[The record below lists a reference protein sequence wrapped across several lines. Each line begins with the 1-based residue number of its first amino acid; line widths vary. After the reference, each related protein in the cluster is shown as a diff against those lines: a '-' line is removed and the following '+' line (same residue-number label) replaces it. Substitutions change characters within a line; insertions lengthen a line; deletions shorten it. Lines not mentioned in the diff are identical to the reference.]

1 MLEEQRLTRNGERL
15 LIFAVMLGSFLAV
28 INTTTINIAL
38 PSFREYYHT
47 DIKTVQWLV
56 VGYMLANGLV
66 MPTIGY
72 FMDRFS
78 GCRLFALGLVLMLA
92 TSLVCGVAPNIE
104 ILIAAR
110 IGQGLAGGILMPVP
124 GALVYQF
131 IPRERQLMTISVIS
145 MVTSVGIALGPTLAG
160 VLINYWGWRAIFFFN
175 VPVALLDLFLVIK
188 YVPVKILS
196 AEQRLDVIGLACAS
210 IGTVGLL
217 IGFNQGSELGWTS
230 PLVLGTLIVSAAAL
244 GYFIWHEVRI
254 HQPMLNFAVFGY
266 AGFTYSFLLNGSTS
280 IATCLSP
287 MFMALFLQDVLQ
299 LNAMHAGLAMFFP
312 SLVMALMAPVAAKS
326 AERFSRRA
334 VTFVG
339 MMVLVGATWELSRFS
354 LETTILAFTLWLSLR
369 YVGLGLMIPIVN
381 NFAMSAVPMELAS
394 HASAMLNWTRQL
406 ISTISISVFSILYGS
421 HMLKYAVEGMGAENL
436 ATQDRLIECMSI
448 NDVNFYS
455 LILLVVCVPLIYFL
469 KDKLLA
475 QEAAPGGSVKL

>member
-1 MLEEQRLTRNGERL
+1 MSDGQKLTRNGERL

-66 MPTIGY
+66 MPTVGY

-78 GCRLFALGLVLMLA
+78 GSRLFALGLVIMLA
-92 TSLVCGVAPNIE
+92 TSLVCGIAPNIE

-131 IPRERQLMTISVIS
+131 IPRERQLMTISLIS
-145 MVTSVGIALGPTLAG
+145 MVTSVGVALGPTLAG

-175 VPVALLDLFLVIK
+175 VPVALVDLFLVLK

-196 AEQRLDVIGLACAS
+196 AGQRLDVLGLACAS

-217 IGFNQGSELGWTS
+217 VGFNQGSELGWTS
-230 PLVLGTLIVSAAAL
+230 PVVIGTLAISTAAMV
-244 GYFIWHEVRI
+244 YFIWHEVRI
-254 HQPMLNFAVFGY
+254 KMPMLNFSVFGY
-266 AGFTYSFLLNGSTS
+266 AGFTYSFLLNSTTS

-299 LNAMHAGLAMFFP
+299 MNALHAGLAMFLP

-334 VTFVG
+334 VISLG
-339 MMVLVGATWELSRFS
+339 MAALLWATWELSRFS
-354 LETTILAFTLWLSLR
+354 LETTIIAFTLWLSLR
-369 YVGLGLMIPIVN
+369 YVGLGLMIPLIN
-381 NFAMSAVPMELAS
+381 NFAMSAVPMKLAS

-421 HMLKYAVEGMGAENL
+421 HMLRYTQQGLGASAP
-436 ATQDRLIECMSI
+436 ATQDRLIECMAI

-455 LILLVVCVPLIYFL
+455 LLLLAVCVPLIYFL

-475 QEAAPGGSVKL
+475 QEEA

>member
-1 MLEEQRLTRNGERL
+1 MSDGQKLTRNGERL

-78 GCRLFALGLVLMLA
+78 GSRLFALGLVIMLA
-92 TSLVCGVAPNIE
+92 TSLICGIAPNIE

-131 IPRERQLMTISVIS
+131 IPRERQLMTISLIS
-145 MVTSVGIALGPTLAG
+145 MVTSVGVALGPTLAG

-175 VPVALLDLFLVIK
+175 VPVALVDLFLVLK

-196 AEQRLDVIGLACAS
+196 AGQRLDVLGLACAS

-217 IGFNQGSELGWTS
+217 VGFNQGSELGWTS
-230 PLVLGTLIVSAAAL
+230 PVVIGTLAISTAAMV
-244 GYFIWHEVRI
+244 YFIWHEVRI
-254 HQPMLNFAVFGY
+254 KMPMLNFSVFGY
-266 AGFTYSFLLNGSTS
+266 AGFTYSFLLNSTTS

-299 LNAMHAGLAMFFP
+299 MNALHAGLAMFLP

-334 VTFVG
+334 VISLG
-339 MMVLVGATWELSRFS
+339 MVALLWATWELSRFS
-354 LETTILAFTLWLSLR
+354 LETTIIAFTLWLSLR
-369 YVGLGLMIPIVN
+369 YVGLGLMIPLIN
-381 NFAMSAVPMELAS
+381 NFAMSAVPMKLAS

-421 HMLKYAVEGMGAENL
+421 HMLRYTQQGLGASAP
-436 ATQDRLIECMSI
+436 ATQDRLIECMAI
-448 NDVNFYS
+448 NDINFYS
-455 LILLVVCVPLIYFL
+455 LLLLAVCVPLIYFL

-475 QEAAPGGSVKL
+475 QEEA

>member
-1 MLEEQRLTRNGERL
+1 MSDGQKLTRNGERL

-66 MPTIGY
+66 MPTVGY

-78 GCRLFALGLVLMLA
+78 GSRLFALGLVIMLA
-92 TSLVCGVAPNIE
+92 TSLVCGIAPNIE

-131 IPRERQLMTISVIS
+131 IPRERQLMTISLIS
-145 MVTSVGIALGPTLAG
+145 MVTSVGVALGPTLAG

-175 VPVALLDLFLVIK
+175 VPVALVDLFLVLK

-196 AEQRLDVIGLACAS
+196 AGQRLDVLGLACAS

-217 IGFNQGSELGWTS
+217 VGFNQGSELGWTS
-230 PLVLGTLIVSAAAL
+230 PVVIGTLAISTAAMA
-244 GYFIWHEVRI
+244 YFIWHEVRI
-254 HQPMLNFAVFGY
+254 KMPMLNFSVFGY
-266 AGFTYSFLLNGSTS
+266 AGFTYSFLLNSTTS

-299 LNAMHAGLAMFFP
+299 MNALHAGLAMFLP

-334 VTFVG
+334 VISLG
-339 MMVLVGATWELSRFS
+339 MVALLWATWELSRFS
-354 LETTILAFTLWLSLR
+354 LETTIIAFTLWLSLR
-369 YVGLGLMIPIVN
+369 YVGLGLMIPLIN
-381 NFAMSAVPMELAS
+381 NFAMSAVPMKLAS

-421 HMLKYAVEGMGAENL
+421 HMLRYTQQGLGASAP
-436 ATQDRLIECMSI
+436 ATQDRLIECMAI

-455 LILLVVCVPLIYFL
+455 LLLLAVCVPLIYFL

-475 QEAAPGGSVKL
+475 QEEA

>member
-1 MLEEQRLTRNGERL
+1 MLDEQRLTRNGERL

-38 PSFREYYHT
+38 PSFREYYHA
-47 DIKTVQWLV
+47 DIQTVQWLV

-78 GCRLFALGLVLMLA
+78 GSKLFALGLVILLA
-92 TSLVCGVAPNIE
+92 TSVLCGLAPSIE
-104 ILIAAR
+104 VLIVAR

-131 IPRERQLMTISVIS
+131 IPRERQLMTISLIS
-145 MVTSVGIALGPTLAG
+145 MVTSVGVALGPTLAG

-175 VPVALLDLFLVIK
+175 VPVALVDLLLVIK
-188 YVPVKILS
+188 YVPVKILC
-196 AEQRLDVIGLACAS
+196 AGQKLDVLGLACAS

-217 IGFNQGSELGWTS
+217 IGFNQDSELGWTS
-230 PLVLGTLIVSAAAL
+230 PVVIGTLLVSTAAML
-244 GYFIWHEVRI
+244 YFIWHEIRI
-254 HQPMLNFAVFGY
+254 KMPMLNFAVFGY
-266 AGFTYSFLLNGSTS
+266 AGFTYSFLLNSATS

-299 LNAMHAGLAMFFP
+299 MDALHAGLAMFLP
-312 SLVMALMAPVAAKS
+312 SMVMAFMAPVAAKS

-334 VTFVG
+334 VTFLG
-339 MMVLVGATWELSRFS
+339 MAALLWATWELSRFS
-354 LETTILAFTLWLSLR
+354 LATTIIGFTIWLSLR
-369 YVGLGLMIPIVN
+369 YVGLGLMIPIIN
-381 NFAMSAVPMELAS
+381 NFAMSAVPMQLAS

-406 ISTISISVFSILYGS
+406 ISTMSISVFSILYGS
-421 HMLKYAVEGMGAENL
+421 HMLRYLQQGLGAG
-436 ATQDRLIECMSI
+436 TPVDQSRIIECAAI

-455 LILLVVCVPLIYFL
+455 LLLLVVCVPLIWFL
-469 KDKLLA
+469 KDELLA
-475 QEAAPGGSVKL
+475 QTDIQA